1 MKSSD
6 LGKKVIRKELA
17 LIPKSPG
24 VYRMLNH
31 KGDILYVGKAKNL
44 PNRLK
49 NYVSEKNHIIR
60 TERMLSQTFK
70 IEITTTANESE
81 ALLLEANLIKKFK
94 PKFNILLKDD
104 KSFPFIFIGNKDQWP
119 QVTKHRGKKDKDG
132 FYFGPF
138 ASAGSANWTVKML
151 QKIFLLRVCD
161 ETTFKNRKRPCILYQ
176 IKRCSAPCVGY
187 VEKKEYKN
195 SVEATIRTTKG
206 TNFDYFSKEAKN
218 KFFNEEYQVT
228 NLSDRMGM
236 RLEGPKLE
244 NIVNTNIKSEGL
256 VKGVVQ
262 VPADGNPIIMFSD
275 HGSIGG
281 YPKIAVVITADHDK
295 AAQLAPGSRI
305 KFKEVNLDEAESLF
319 KTYSKD
325 TKSYLEKIK

>member
-1 MKSSD
+1 MSDAYFEILRSGTNSSIQD
-6 LGKKVIRKELA
+6 KGRTHLYHIGITISGAMDQRIFSISNALVNNNLNEGVIEFAYQGPL
-17 LIPKSPG
+17 LQ
-24 VYRMLNH
+24 
-31 KGDILYVGKAKNL
+31 
-44 PNRLK
+44 LK
-49 NYVSEKNHIIR
+49 NGSANFVITGNVVFNILRKNSIIEEGKCFQSYFLEKEDQIDIIY
-60 TERMLSQTFK
+60 TKDSVFGYLAIEGGFK
-70 IEITTTANESE
+70 IEKVWDSYSVNTKAKIGPNNGEKFSAGEKIY
-81 ALLLEANLIKKFK
+81 IKKSEVNNF
-94 PKFNILLKDD
+94 
-104 KSFPFIFIGNKDQWP
+104 
-119 QVTKHRGKKDKDG
+119 VKK
-132 FYFGPF
+132 
-138 ASAGSANWTVKML
+138 
-151 QKIFLLRVCD
+151 KI
-161 ETTFKNRKRPCILYQ
+161 
-176 IKRCSAPCVGY
+176 
-187 VEKKEYKN
+187 EYKN
-195 SVEATIRTTKG
+195 SVEATIRITKG

-218 KFFNEEYQVT
+218 KFFKEEYLVT

>member
-1 MKSSD
+1 MSDTYFEILRSGTNSSIQD
-6 LGKKVIRKELA
+6 KGRTHLYHIGITISGAMDQRIFSISNALVNNNLNEGVIEFAYQGPL
-17 LIPKSPG
+17 LQ
-24 VYRMLNH
+24 
-31 KGDILYVGKAKNL
+31 
-44 PNRLK
+44 LK
-49 NYVSEKNHIIR
+49 NGSANFVITGNVVFNILRKNSIIEEGKCFQSYLLEKEDQIDIIY
-60 TERMLSQTFK
+60 TKDSVFGYLAIEGGFK
-70 IEITTTANESE
+70 IEKVWDSYSVNTKAKIGPNNGEKFSAGEKIY
-81 ALLLEANLIKKFK
+81 IKKSEVNNF
-94 PKFNILLKDD
+94 
-104 KSFPFIFIGNKDQWP
+104 
-119 QVTKHRGKKDKDG
+119 VKK
-132 FYFGPF
+132 
-138 ASAGSANWTVKML
+138 
-151 QKIFLLRVCD
+151 KI
-161 ETTFKNRKRPCILYQ
+161 
-176 IKRCSAPCVGY
+176 
-187 VEKKEYKN
+187 EYKN

>member
-1 MKSSD
+1 MSDTYFEILRSGTNSSIQD
-6 LGKKVIRKELA
+6 KGRTHLYHIGITISGAMDQRIFSISNALVNNNLNEGVIEFAYQGPL
-17 LIPKSPG
+17 LQ
-24 VYRMLNH
+24 
-31 KGDILYVGKAKNL
+31 
-44 PNRLK
+44 LK
-49 NYVSEKNHIIR
+49 NGSANFVITGNVVFNILRKNSIIEEGKCFQSYFLEKEDQIDIIY
-60 TERMLSQTFK
+60 TKDSVFGYLAIEGGFK
-70 IEITTTANESE
+70 IEKVWDSYSVNAKAKIGPNNGEKFSAGEKIY
-81 ALLLEANLIKKFK
+81 IKKSEVNNF
-94 PKFNILLKDD
+94 
-104 KSFPFIFIGNKDQWP
+104 
-119 QVTKHRGKKDKDG
+119 VKK
-132 FYFGPF
+132 
-138 ASAGSANWTVKML
+138 
-151 QKIFLLRVCD
+151 KI
-161 ETTFKNRKRPCILYQ
+161 
-176 IKRCSAPCVGY
+176 
-187 VEKKEYKN
+187 EYKN
-195 SVEATIRTTKG
+195 SVEANIRTTKG

-256 VKGVVQ
+256 VKGAVQ

>member
-1 MKSSD
+1 MSDTYFEILRSGTNSSIQD
-6 LGKKVIRKELA
+6 KGRTHLYHIGITISGAMDQRIFSISNALVNNNLNEGVIEFAYQGPL
-17 LIPKSPG
+17 LQ
-24 VYRMLNH
+24 
-31 KGDILYVGKAKNL
+31 
-44 PNRLK
+44 LK
-49 NYVSEKNHIIR
+49 NGSANFVITGNVVFNILRKNSIIEEGKCFQSYLLEKEDQIDIIY
-60 TERMLSQTFK
+60 TKDSVFGYLAIEGGFK
-70 IEITTTANESE
+70 IEKVWDSYSVNTKAKIGPNNGEKFSAGEKIY
-81 ALLLEANLIKKFK
+81 IKKSEVNNF
-94 PKFNILLKDD
+94 
-104 KSFPFIFIGNKDQWP
+104 
-119 QVTKHRGKKDKDG
+119 VKK
-132 FYFGPF
+132 
-138 ASAGSANWTVKML
+138 
-151 QKIFLLRVCD
+151 KI
-161 ETTFKNRKRPCILYQ
+161 
-176 IKRCSAPCVGY
+176 
-187 VEKKEYKN
+187 EYKN
-195 SVEATIRTTKG
+195 SVEATIRITKG
-206 TNFDYFSKEAKN
+206 TNFDYFSEEAKN

>member
-1 MKSSD
+1 MSDAYFEILRSGTNSSIQD
-6 LGKKVIRKELA
+6 KGRTHLYHIGITISGAMDQRIFSISNALVNNNLNEGVIEFAHQGPLLK
-17 LIPKSPG
+17 
-24 VYRMLNH
+24 
-31 KGDILYVGKAKNL
+31 
-44 PNRLK
+44 LK
-49 NYVSEKNHIIR
+49 NGSVNFSITGNVSFNILRKNSKIEEGKCFQSYLLEKEDQIDIIY
-60 TERMLSQTFK
+60 TKDSVFGYLAIEGGFK
-70 IEITTTANESE
+70 IEKVWDSYSVNTKAKIGPNNGEKFSAGEKIY
-81 ALLLEANLIKKFK
+81 IKKSEVNNF
-94 PKFNILLKDD
+94 
-104 KSFPFIFIGNKDQWP
+104 
-119 QVTKHRGKKDKDG
+119 VKK
-132 FYFGPF
+132 
-138 ASAGSANWTVKML
+138 
-151 QKIFLLRVCD
+151 KID
-161 ETTFKNRKRPCILYQ
+161 YN
-176 IKRCSAPCVGY
+176 
-187 VEKKEYKN
+187 N
-195 SVEATIRTTKG
+195 SVTTTIRTTKG
-206 TNFDYFSKEAKN
+206 TNFDYFSEEAKN

>member
-1 MKSSD
+1 MSDTYFEILRSGTNSSIQD
-6 LGKKVIRKELA
+6 KGRTHLYHIGITISGAMDQRIFSISNALVNNNLNEGVIEFAYQGPLLQLKNGSA
-17 LIPKSPG
+17 NFVITG
-24 VYRMLNH
+24 NVVFN
-31 KGDILYVGKAKNL
+31 ILRKNL
-44 PNRLK
+44 IIEEGKRFQSYLL
-49 NYVSEKNHIIR
+49 EKEDQIDIIY
-60 TERMLSQTFK
+60 TKDSVFGYLAIEGGFK
-70 IEITTTANESE
+70 IEKVWDSYSVNTKAKIGPNNGEKFSAGEKIY
-81 ALLLEANLIKKFK
+81 IKKSEVNNF
-94 PKFNILLKDD
+94 
-104 KSFPFIFIGNKDQWP
+104 
-119 QVTKHRGKKDKDG
+119 VKK
-132 FYFGPF
+132 
-138 ASAGSANWTVKML
+138 
-151 QKIFLLRVCD
+151 KID
-161 ETTFKNRKRPCILYQ
+161 YN
-176 IKRCSAPCVGY
+176 
-187 VEKKEYKN
+187 N
-195 SVEATIRTTKG
+195 SVTTTIRTTKG
-206 TNFDYFSKEAKN
+206 TNFDYFSEEAKN

>member
-1 MKSSD
+1 MSDTYFEILRSGTNSSIQDKGRTHLYHIGITISGAIDQRIFSISNALVNND
-6 LGKKVIRKELA
+6 LNEGVIEFAYQGPL
-17 LIPKSPG
+17 LQ
-24 VYRMLNH
+24 
-31 KGDILYVGKAKNL
+31 
-44 PNRLK
+44 LK
-49 NYVSEKNHIIR
+49 NGSVNFVITGNVVFNILRKNSIIEEGKRFQSYLLEKEDQIDIIY
-60 TERMLSQTFK
+60 TKDSVFGYLAIEGGFK
-70 IEITTTANESE
+70 IEKVWDSYSVNTKAKIGPNNGEKFSAGEKIY
-81 ALLLEANLIKKFK
+81 IKKSEVNNF
-94 PKFNILLKDD
+94 
-104 KSFPFIFIGNKDQWP
+104 
-119 QVTKHRGKKDKDG
+119 VKK
-132 FYFGPF
+132 
-138 ASAGSANWTVKML
+138 
-151 QKIFLLRVCD
+151 KID
-161 ETTFKNRKRPCILYQ
+161 YN
-176 IKRCSAPCVGY
+176 
-187 VEKKEYKN
+187 N
-195 SVEATIRTTKG
+195 SVTTTIRTTKG
-206 TNFDYFSKEAKN
+206 TNFDYFSEEAKN